1 MQTNEATQSLNQY
14 LTFFLAGEEYAISIL
29 QVTEIIECTMLTKVP
44 GTPAWIRGVLNLR
57 GAVVP
62 VVDLATKFGLGPT
75 AVTRRTCVIIVELLV
90 DGERLMMGVMAD
102 WVRQVIE
109 LGPTEIQSAPSF
121 GPKVRVDCILGM
133 GVNNGKFVVLLDI
146 DRILS
151 STEVLAAS
159 TATSGAEAAEV
170 ISSQAI
176 VVDSVAG

>member
-1 MQTNEATQSLNQY
+1 MQVNETTQSLNQY
-14 LTFFLAGEEYAISIL
+14 LTFSLAGEEYGVSIL
-29 QVTEIIECTMLTKVP
+29 QVTEIIECSTLTKVP
-44 GTPAWIRGVLNLR
+44 GTPMWIRGVLNLR
-57 GAVVP
+57 GSVVP

-75 AVTRRTCVIIVELLV
+75 AMTRRTCVIIVELHV

-109 LGPTEIQSAPSF
+109 LGASEIQTTPAF

-151 STEVLAAS
+151 SNEILAAS
-159 TATSGAEAAEV
+159 SAAEV
-170 ISSQAI
+170 EA
-176 VVDSVAG
+176 VAV